1 MERVLMVLDFI
12 TNGKI
17 TQTHLNLKMN
27 PSKFIKV
34 GVSEDLETVLFSY
47 LELEDRCNFI
57 NPSIITVLL
66 ARKVITREEQTVDGQ
81 TILLKYSY

>member
-1 MERVLMVLDFI
+1 MVLDFI

-81 TILLKYSY
+81 TILQLIAIF

>member
-1 MERVLMVLDFI
+1 
-12 TNGKI
+12 
-17 TQTHLNLKMN
+17 MN